1 MQRSK
6 VKGNILFL
14 CHSYRWAS
22 SSNLYHEFA
31 PLKKLLASFYYK
43 ILWLSW
49 GYFFLGKK
57 LVDQSFNM
65 YWKSAVWRT
74 YQTSK
79 NKFLFIGHNIMHMF
93 DSLMHHLLFNWLHNR
108 AFADVDAL
116 LTVEC
121 VQAVMCII
129 RYRSYSV
136 KAIHEKWAQW
146 SHMVWTC
153 RAVFSHQD
161 SYGPPYLSLLRPPL
175 VHKSW
180 DASCFFIRH

>member
-22 SSNLYHEFA
+22 SSNLFHEFA
-31 PLKKLLASFYYK
+31 PLKKFWASFYYK

-49 GYFFLGKK
+49 GYFCFGKNLLIK
-57 LVDQSFNM
+57 ASICTE
-65 YWKSAVWRT
+65 SAVWRT

-79 NKFLFIGHNIMHMF
+79 NKFLFTGHNILHMF

-129 RYRSYSV
+129 RYRSYLV
-136 KAIHEKWAQW
+136 KAIHEKVG
-146 SHMVWTC
+146 SV
-153 RAVFSHQD
+153 VP
-161 SYGPPYLSLLRPPL
+161 YGMNMP
-175 VHKSW
+175 
-180 DASCFFIRH
+180 SCFQSPG